1 MPVFDFS
8 NIPDPKG
15 DPQCTYTVFYSEESE
30 PTPERPLLLLDNH
43 ARQWKHHSCGMF
55 TNPIRRTAFEFQEG
69 DPAGQTDDNAPV
81 KASGSASAGSSARA
95 LGTAS
100 ADILQIDAR
109 FVSLLRWLGENHIR
123 VRLSGANR
131 EDGYAVYKIREM
143 AFGGGS
149 KLSAEDGFL
158 QFMITRLL
166 ASSAPVETEE
176 EEEEEEGDS
185 MKLTSLQSITDFMTC
200 AGRTLP
206 DNIRLWARRNLAVA
220 RSNEVSPEERRH
232 AQRALSIMM
241 NIQWKNNYF
250 EAIDPQEA
258 RRILDEELYGM
269 ERVKQRIIE
278 TIIQINRTHTL
289 PAYGLLLVGPA
300 GTGKSQIAYAVARIL
315 KLPWTTLDMSSINDP
330 EQLTGSSRVY
340 ANAKPGIIME
350 AFSMAGESNLVF
362 IINELDKAAA
372 GKGNGNPAD
381 VLLTLLDNL
390 GFTDN
395 YMECMVPTVG
405 VYPIATANDK
415 SQISAPL
422 MSRFAVVDIPDYT
435 DEEKK
440 IIFSRFA
447 LPKVLRRIG
456 LLEKECIVTPEAL
469 DVVVE
474 KYRDTTGIRDLEQA
488 AEHLAANALYQI
500 EANHVKQVV
509 FDAAMAHDLLM

>member
-8 NIPDPKG
+8 GASDKKPG
-15 DPQCTYTVFYSEESE
+15 VQSECTYTTFQSNEKETS
-30 PTPERPLLLLDNH
+30 PEKPIMILDNSS
-43 ARQWKHHSCGMF
+43 RQWKYHSCGIF
-55 TNPIRRTAFEFQEG
+55 TNPIKRTSFEFKEE
-69 DPAGQTDDNAPV
+69 D
-81 KASGSASAGSSARA
+81 
-95 LGTAS
+95 GTFS
-100 ADILQIDAR
+100 ADILSIDSR
-109 FVSLLRWLGENHIR
+109 FVSLLKWLGENHIN
-123 VRLSGANR
+123 VRLSGQNQ
-131 EDGYAVYKIREM
+131 ENGYAVYKIRET
-143 AFGGGS
+143 AFGGGT

-158 QFMITRLL
+158 QFMIERLL
-166 ASSAPVETEE
+166 ASSAPAEIIEE
-176 EEEEEEGDS
+176 EDEEETGDE
-185 MKLTSLQSITDFMTC
+185 MKLTSIQSITDFMTC

-220 RSNEVSPEERRH
+220 RSHEVSPEERRH

-241 NIQWKNNYF
+241 NVQWKSNYF

-269 ERVKQRIIE
+269 ESVKQRIIE

-330 EQLTGSSRVY
+330 EQLTGSSRIY

-350 AFSMAGESNLVF
+350 AFSAAGESNLVF
-362 IINELDKAAA
+362 IINELDKAAS

-422 MSRFAVVDIPDYT
+422 MSRFAVIDIPDYT
-435 DEEKK
+435 SEEKK
-440 IIFSRFA
+440 IIFSKYV
-447 LPKVLRRIG
+447 LPKVLKRMSLKAEECVVTEDG
-456 LLEKECIVTPEAL
+456 LEAI
-469 DVVVE
+469 VE
-474 KYRDTTGIRDLEQA
+474 KHKNTSGIRDLEQA
-488 AEHLAANALYQI
+488 AEHIAANALYQI
-500 EANHVKQVV
+500 EVDHLTGVTFNAEMVRE
-509 FDAAMAHDLLM
+509 LLS

>member
-8 NIPDPKG
+8 NTTEEKKACE
-15 DPQCTYTVFYSEESE
+15 CTYTTFQSNENTASAKYPILV
-30 PTPERPLLLLDNH
+30 LDNT
-43 ARQWKHHSCGMF
+43 AKQWKYHSCGVFMNQ
-55 TNPIRRTAFEFQEG
+55 TKRTAFEFTQE
-69 DPAGQTDDNAPV
+69 D
-81 KASGSASAGSSARA
+81 
-95 LGTAS
+95 GTVC
-100 ADILQIDAR
+100 ADILRVDAR
-109 FVSLLRWLGENHIR
+109 FVNLLRWLGENHIN
-123 VRLSGANR
+123 VRLSGENTP
-131 EDGYAVYKIREM
+131 DGYAVYKIREI
-143 AFGGGS
+143 AFGGGK

-158 QFMITRLL
+158 QFMMERLF
-166 ASSAPVETEE
+166 ASSAPSEE
-176 EEEEEEGDS
+176 AVDEEQEEDGDD
-185 MKLTSLQSITDFMTC
+185 MKLTSIQSITDFMTC
-200 AGRTLP
+200 AGRTMP

-250 EAIDPQEA
+250 EAIDPKEA

-330 EQLTGSSRVY
+330 EQLTGSSRIY
-340 ANAKPGIIME
+340 ANAKPGIIMD

-362 IINELDKAAA
+362 IINELDKANS
-372 GKGNGNPAD
+372 GKGTGNPAD

-395 YMECMVPTVG
+395 YMECMIPTVG

-415 SQISAPL
+415 SQISSPL
-422 MSRFAVVDIPDYT
+422 MSRFAVIDIPDYT
-435 DEEKK
+435 PEEKK
-440 IIFSRFA
+440 AIFSKFA
-447 LPKVLRRIG
+447 LPKVLKRIG
-456 LLEKECIVTPEAL
+456 LREGECIMTDDAL
-469 DVVVE
+469 DAVIDIFS
-474 KYRDTTGIRDLEQA
+474 DTTGIRDLEQA
-488 AEHLAANALYQI
+488 AEHIVANALYQI
-500 EANHVKQVV
+500 EVDHLEQVTFTGEMV
-509 FDAAMAHDLLM
+509 RELLL

>member
-1 MPVFDFS
+1 MPVFDF
-8 NIPDPKG
+8 NNTPDKEKVAE
-15 DPQCTYTVFYSEESE
+15 CTYTTFKSNARTTSFEQPILV
-30 PTPERPLLLLDNH
+30 LDNK
-43 ARQWKHHSCGMF
+43 AQQWKHHSNGMF
-55 TNPIRRTAFEFQEG
+55 INPIKRTAFEFKDEEG
-69 DPAGQTDDNAPV
+69 TY
-81 KASGSASAGSSARA
+81 
-95 LGTAS
+95 T
-100 ADILQIDAR
+100 ADILKIDAR
-109 FVSLLRWLGENHIR
+109 FVSLLKWLGENHIS
-123 VRLSGANR
+123 VRLSGKNL
-131 EDGYAVYKIREM
+131 EDGYAVYKIREI
-143 AFGGGS
+143 AFGGGT

-158 QFMITRLL
+158 QFMIERLL
-166 ASSAPVETEE
+166 ASDAPFDAVEDEDQ
-176 EEEEEEGDS
+176 EEEGDE
-185 MKLTSLQSITDFMTC
+185 MKLTSIQSITDFMNC

-241 NIQWKNNYF
+241 NIQWRSQYF
-250 EAIDPQEA
+250 EAIDPKEA

-330 EQLTGSSRVY
+330 EQLTGSSRIY
-340 ANAKPGIIME
+340 ANAKPGIIMD

-395 YMECMVPTVG
+395 YMECMIPTVG

-415 SQISAPL
+415 DQISAPL
-422 MSRFAVVDIPDYT
+422 MSRFAVIDIPDYT
-435 DEEKK
+435 PEEKK
-440 IIFSRFA
+440 VIFSQFA
-447 LPKVLRRIG
+447 LPKVLKHMGMRKEECVLTEDG
-456 LLEKECIVTPEAL
+456 LNEVIEQ
-469 DVVVE
+469 
-474 KYRDTTGIRDLEQA
+474 YSDTSGIRDLEQA
-488 AEHLAANALYQI
+488 AEHIAANALYQI
-500 EANHVKQVV
+500 EVEHLDHVEFTAQMVRE
-509 FDAAMAHDLLM
+509 LLA

>member
-8 NIPDPKG
+8 GASDKKPG
-15 DPQCTYTVFYSEESE
+15 VQSECTYTTFQSNEKETS
-30 PTPERPLLLLDNH
+30 PEKPIMILDNSS
-43 ARQWKHHSCGMF
+43 RQWKHHSCGIF
-55 TNPIRRTAFEFQEG
+55 TNPIKRTSFEFKE
-69 DPAGQTDDNAPV
+69 DDGV
-81 KASGSASAGSSARA
+81 F
-95 LGTAS
+95 S
-100 ADILQIDAR
+100 ADIISIDSR
-109 FVSLLRWLGENHIR
+109 FVSLLKWLGENHIN
-123 VRLSGANR
+123 VRLSGENK
-131 EDGYAVYKIREM
+131 ENGYAVYKIRET
-143 AFGGGS
+143 AFGGGT

-158 QFMITRLL
+158 QFMIERLL
-166 ASSAPVETEE
+166 ASSAPAEIFEDEDEE
-176 EEEEEEGDS
+176 ETGDE
-185 MKLTSLQSITDFMTC
+185 MKLTSIQSITDFMTC

-220 RSNEVSPEERRH
+220 RSHEVSPEERRH

-269 ERVKQRIIE
+269 ESVKQRIIE

-330 EQLTGSSRVY
+330 EQLTGSSRIY

-350 AFSMAGESNLVF
+350 AFSAAGESNLVF
-362 IINELDKAAA
+362 IINELDKAAS

-422 MSRFAVVDIPDYT
+422 MSRFAVIDIPDYT
-435 DEEKK
+435 SEEKK
-440 IIFSRFA
+440 IIFSKYV
-447 LPKVLRRIG
+447 LPKVLKRMSLKAEECVVTEDG
-456 LLEKECIVTPEAL
+456 LNAIVELHKNTS
-469 DVVVE
+469 
-474 KYRDTTGIRDLEQA
+474 GIRDLEQA
-488 AEHLAANALYQI
+488 AEHIAANALYQI
-500 EANHVKQVV
+500 EVDHLTGVTFNADMVRG
-509 FDAAMAHDLLM
+509 LLS

>member
-8 NIPDPKG
+8 GASDKKPG
-15 DPQCTYTVFYSEESE
+15 VQSECTYTTFQSNEQETS
-30 PTPERPLLLLDNH
+30 PEKPIMVLDNSS
-43 ARQWKHHSCGMF
+43 RQWKHHSCGIF
-55 TNPIRRTAFEFQEG
+55 TNPIKRTSFEFKE
-69 DPAGQTDDNAPV
+69 DDGV
-81 KASGSASAGSSARA
+81 F
-95 LGTAS
+95 S
-100 ADILQIDAR
+100 ADIISIDSR
-109 FVSLLRWLGENHIR
+109 FVSLLKWLGENHIN
-123 VRLSGANR
+123 VRLSGENK
-131 EDGYAVYKIREM
+131 ENGYAVYKIRET
-143 AFGGGS
+143 AFGGGT

-158 QFMITRLL
+158 QFMIERLL
-166 ASSAPVETEE
+166 ASSAPAEIAEDEDEE
-176 EEEEEEGDS
+176 ETGDE
-185 MKLTSLQSITDFMTC
+185 MKLTSIQSITDFMTC

-220 RSNEVSPEERRH
+220 RSHEVSPEERRH

-241 NIQWKNNYF
+241 NVQWKSNYF

-269 ERVKQRIIE
+269 ESVKQRIIE

-330 EQLTGSSRVY
+330 EQLTGSSRIY

-350 AFSMAGESNLVF
+350 AFSAAGESNLVF
-362 IINELDKAAA
+362 IINELDKAAS

-422 MSRFAVVDIPDYT
+422 MSRFAVIDIPDYT
-435 DEEKK
+435 SEEKK
-440 IIFSRFA
+440 IIFSKYV
-447 LPKVLRRIG
+447 LPKVLKRMSLKAEECVVTEDG
-456 LLEKECIVTPEAL
+456 LEAI
-469 DVVVE
+469 VE
-474 KYRDTTGIRDLEQA
+474 KHKNTSGIRDLEQA
-488 AEHLAANALYQI
+488 AEHIAANALYQI
-500 EANHVKQVV
+500 EVDHLTGVTFNAEMVRE
-509 FDAAMAHDLLM
+509 LLS